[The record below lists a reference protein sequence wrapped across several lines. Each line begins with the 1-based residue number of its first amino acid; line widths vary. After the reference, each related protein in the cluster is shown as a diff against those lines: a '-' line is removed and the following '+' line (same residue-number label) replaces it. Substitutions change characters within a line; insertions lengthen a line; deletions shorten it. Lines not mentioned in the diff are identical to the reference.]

1 MSKEKPQEVTCE
13 INDDNAE
20 LVVLS
25 DSGLDTVEQEVIV
38 AEEPIEYYE
47 VFDGKVLDIKRDMP
61 YIDFR
66 GVVDT
71 VLQMVNIA
79 DVASQIKKGT
89 EYVVQ
94 IPAKFQAG
102 IDVGKYWIMEGA
114 NDSGK
119 LWPYL
124 MKKGKSGRNEIVTPL
139 EIKEKKFIDNNPARN
154 ITENYHNLYLKQQM
168 KELAGLIETTLDT
181 VKRIEKGQLDDKIG
195 LLGAG
200 RQGVILALSQA
211 DESSRTASLIQA
223 RNNINIAQN
232 QILEHFKRRVSEFE
246 PLPKSKVMLLGR
258 ECAKAGYLDG
268 KDDEY
273 GEILD
278 YYNLYLQAT
287 RMLAGTYV
295 ICGDVDTAKKVFEL
309 AQTEIGKIDF
319 SALKTIENSH
329 INGDEFDRIYDSA
342 TEYLET
348 EEHLCLTEASEYD
361 CLTLSFSGEELL
373 EVLGDGRTE
382 EIPKQ
387 EAE

>member
-20 LVVLS
+20 LVVS
-25 DSGLDTVEQEVIV
+25 ESNLDTVEQDIIV

-47 VFDGKVLDIKRDMP
+47 VFDGKVLEIKRDMP

-79 DVASQIKKGT
+79 DVVSQIKKGT

-139 EIKEKKFIDNNPARN
+139 EIKEKKFVDNNPARN

-211 DESSRTASLIQA
+211 DESSRTDSIIQA

-246 PLPKSKVMLLGR
+246 PLPKSRVMLFGR
-258 ECAKAGYLDG
+258 ECAKDGYLDS

-273 GEILD
+273 GDILD

-287 RMLAGTYV
+287 RMLAGTYL
-295 ICGDVDTAKKVFEL
+295 ICDDIDTAKMVFEL

-329 INGDEFDRIYDSA
+329 IDGEDFDRIYDDAKVYLA
-342 TEYLET
+342 TEEQ
-348 EEHLCLTEASEYD
+348 LCLTEASEYEY
-361 CLTLSFSGEELL
+361 LTLSFSGEELL
-373 EVLGDGRTE
+373 EVIGDGRTE